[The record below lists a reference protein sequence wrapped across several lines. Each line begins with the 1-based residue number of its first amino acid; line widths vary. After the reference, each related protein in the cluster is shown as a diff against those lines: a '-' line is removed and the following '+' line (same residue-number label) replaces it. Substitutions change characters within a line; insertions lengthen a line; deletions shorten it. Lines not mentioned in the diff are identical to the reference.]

1 MQLYNQHTLIIHYI
15 LLKTRQNIELTNIS
29 LSFLQKYVV
38 NHNSCQQDQY
48 RSYQLKHT
56 RISTSCE
63 ILTLTE
69 ETYNV
74 LKPLS
79 AQ

>member
-1 MQLYNQHTLIIHYI
+1 MCYLNNKIF
-15 LLKTRQNIELTNIS
+15 NGVEFTNIP

-38 NHNSCQQDQY
+38 NHNSCHQDQY
-48 RSYQLKHT
+48 RSYELKHT

-69 ETYNV
+69 ETFNV